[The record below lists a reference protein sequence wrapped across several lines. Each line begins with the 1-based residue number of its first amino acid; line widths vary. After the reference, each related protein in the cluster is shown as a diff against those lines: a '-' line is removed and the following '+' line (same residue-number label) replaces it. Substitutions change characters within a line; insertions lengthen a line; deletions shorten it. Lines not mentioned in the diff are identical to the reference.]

1 MMKIHSNNS
10 HLSRT
15 FSKVITI
22 AILTT
27 CAYSSHSWE
36 NNQTTGVVAGKTLLA
51 KGKVNAINTTT
62 DDSRVLKR
70 RSNIFS
76 VENIVTGA
84 NSKAQFSMSDGGL
97 ITLKENTKISINNY
111 VFNKESQQGSAT
123 LEIISGGLRS
133 ISGLIKKSGG
143 DYQIKT
149 PVGSIGIRGTHFSVD
164 VIGENVLFGVYS
176 GNIDVTLAT
185 NEILSLGTSESYSF
199 ASVNELGDITLLT
212 QAPEELA
219 LGYSTSS
226 NPNSSAESSS
236 TTVSSEAYSTA
247 TAEPEPLTVIA
258 NLAVNSE
265 LYTESEWQGVSNAS
279 LAELISERTGTFDY
293 QQVLQSNVTSSVGS
307 VQDFSMNLAINFD
320 NATVPGGSLSFTDA
334 QGEWFATY
342 SGLINVE
349 QLALG
354 INFASHANQK
364 VEGDIS
370 AAFSNGLDEITG
382 RFELHEIENPTI
394 QANGSFKI
402 K

>member
-226 NPNSSAESSS
+226 NPNSSTESSS

-247 TAEPEPLTVIA
+247 TAEPEPLTVVA
-258 NLAVNSE
+258 NLAVNSQ
-265 LYTESEWQGVSNAS
+265 LYAESEWQGVSNAS

-382 RFELHEIENPTI
+382 RFDLHEIENPTI

>member
-22 AILTT
+22 AILTSY
-27 CAYSSHSWE
+27 AYSSHSLA
-36 NNQTTGVVAGKTLLA
+36 NNQTASVVAGKTLLA
-51 KGKVNAINTTT
+51 KGQVNAINTTT
-62 DDSRVLKR
+62 DDSRVLRR

-226 NPNSSAESSS
+226 NPNSSTESSS

-247 TAEPEPLTVIA
+247 TAEPEPLTVVA
-258 NLAVNSE
+258 NLAVNSQ
-265 LYTESEWQGVSNAS
+265 LYAESEWQGVSNAS

-382 RFELHEIENPTI
+382 RFDLHEIENPTI